1 MRIIK
6 DWLKHILRGKNKIDS
21 YTKAQSDIINK
32 KFPDVQKGDDK
43 ATFIDFN
50 NMNNTQ
56 IKQLFN
62 NLKKT
67 PGYCV
72 FIDICNSTQLKDT
85 EIHKWIIRIKNTFS
99 WAQSFFPFK
108 ILKGIGDE
116 LMFYITEEKLNW
128 LKDNKPT
135 SYFSPSQMLQALHE
149 FAKNRDYQEPVK
161 IAICYCE
168 DVYHITF
175 IENVDDYYGKDIDL
189 TAKLM
194 EDSNKDSIIMNKKF
208 FEIIKSEHE
217 DLAWGS
223 AIKDIFKEIKKLS
236 PPGKYKGFKEKIE
249 RYILKCI

>member
-1 MRIIK
+1 MK
-6 DWLKHILRGKNKIDS
+6 
-21 YTKAQSDIINK
+21 IINNWFK
-32 KFPDVQKGDDK
+32 CILKGKIKIASYLKSKHEDDNRKFLNEQNRDNK

-50 NMNNTQ
+50 NMNTIQ

-108 ILKGIGDE
+108 VLKGIGDE
-116 LMFYITEEKLNW
+116 LMFYIPEEKLNW
-128 LKDNKPT
+128 LKDNKPV

-149 FAKNRDYQEPVK
+149 FAKNKDYQEPVK

-189 TAKLM
+189 AARLM
-194 EDSNKDSIIMNKKF
+194 RDSSKNSIIMNKKF

-217 DLAWGS
+217 NLSWGS
-223 AIKDIFKEIKKLS
+223 ALKDMFEEIKML
-236 PPGKYKGFKEKIE
+236 PPKNYKGFKERVE
-249 RYILKCI
+249 HYQLECT